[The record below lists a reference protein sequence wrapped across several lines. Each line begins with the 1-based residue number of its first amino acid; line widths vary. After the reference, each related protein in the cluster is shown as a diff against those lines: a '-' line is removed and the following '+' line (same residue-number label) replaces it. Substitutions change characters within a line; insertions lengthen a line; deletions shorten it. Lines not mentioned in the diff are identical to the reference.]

1 MMDECGI
8 FRDAK
13 GLERAAAKIDEL
25 RERYSRVVIDDKGMQ
40 FNTDLLEAI
49 ELGNLLE
56 TANVV
61 VACAL
66 NRTESRGGHS
76 REDFPDRDDHNWLKH
91 TFAWKNESGK
101 PGIDYRPVA
110 ITKYQPKKRVY

>member
-1 MMDECGI
+1 MI
-8 FRDAK
+8 FGRPGPANNF
-13 GLERAAAKIDEL
+13 GRA
-25 RERYSRVVIDDKGMQ
+25 RYSRVVIDDKGMQ

-91 TFAWKNESGK
+91 TFASKQSRDENGAGQ
-101 PGIDYRPVA
+101 PTIDYRPVA